1 MKKVL
6 FLLLAVLAMSV
17 PSRADFVIDG
27 TTYHADTLVYYQIGP
42 GMINAIVRLPDY
54 PLNVYV
60 VTVDLNDP
68 NNRVETTYGRGIVGK
83 TELLSDAV
91 KRHTTPTKRPVAACN
106 ANFWV
111 VGGINAM
118 FMNGTPMGGVVR
130 NDTSIVN
137 DNNTFDQWN
146 GGGSHTGVA
155 AITRDKELVFG
166 RMRWEGTIS
175 AAKLSQPLAYHNIN
189 RRAVTGEI
197 CLWGPAYTRT
207 RQFEDNWVNIDTR
220 GDNYSDN
227 YYLTFA
233 EGSDWKTNSPMT
245 LVIADVVPG
254 ADCQTLGD
262 YDACL
267 TVTGDANKEAMAAL
281 AVGDTIELTSGWF
294 TFADEGPVQ
303 SPEIENLVTGNATIM
318 KDGQLTPRNYDEDYN
333 TSTYSRTCYGASNDG
348 KHLYMLVIDK
358 SISPLYG
365 KSLGCNTAV
374 ACQILQQMCPDVNT
388 VVNMDA
394 GGSAEML
401 VRGKIINRTI
411 EGTPR
416 GVATGWMVEAIGEE
430 DNEVASIA
438 FEKHRIDVPSYS
450 TVHPR
455 VLGYNAIGELVDEN
469 VKGFTLSCDDAIGI
483 ADGDMFIAGPDD
495 ASGTLTATLNGMTAT
510 MPIHVMAAEPSLV
523 LDPIVIDRR
532 AYPIEVSAQLVDN
545 IYFFDPATFEWT
557 LDDPDI
563 ATVSGGVL
571 HGVAD
576 GTTQLTCAVGS
587 FTDTTQVTV
596 QLAPSPYLYEGW
608 DGWTLRGVGAK
619 NFVLD
624 EETGDIFYT
633 YVSNRSPSLTLSKD
647 LTFYGLPDT
656 VGIIFSTTLPID
668 YVQID
673 TRNRF
678 HSNTNYVKYLPPE
691 GSDCFA
697 PGNDYRI
704 VLDLDA
710 LGGTH
715 YVGTYPVEVKNIKF
729 SISKS
734 AKSGEHT
741 LSVKSFYCHYPITSL
756 EQMQGDVNG
765 DDEINIADV
774 NALLNNILTDAPIG
788 PAADVN
794 GDGEVNI
801 ADVNALIDLILD
813 N

>member
-510 MPIHVMAAEPSLV
+510 MPIRVMAAEPSLV

>member
-155 AITRDKELVFG
+155 AITRDKELLFG

-220 GDNYSDN
+220 GDNFSDN

-281 AVGDTIELTSGWF
+281 AVGDTIEVTSGWF

-450 TVHPR
+450 TVQPR

-483 ADGDMFIAGPDD
+483 ADGDKFIAGPDD

-510 MPIHVMAAEPSLV
+510 MPIRVMAAEPSLV

-557 LDDPDI
+557 LEYSGI
-563 ATVSGGVL
+563 ATVSGGIL

-576 GTTQLTCAVGS
+576 GTTQLTCAVGD

-678 HSNTNYVKYLPPE
+678 HSKTNYVKYLPPE

-734 AKSGEHT
+734 AESGEHT